1 MKKIFSSKRKI
12 TFGNTDVAVS
22 SERVKKILSDP
33 KSASDL
39 AKAIRAHRDGKEDAS
54 FKTSILNKE

>member
-33 KSASDL
+33 RSAADL
-39 AKAIRAHRDGKEDAS
+39 AKAIREQRDGKEEAS
-54 FKTSILNKE
+54 FKTAILKP